1 MNTKSKAIRNKT
13 HIPCP
18 SCTSSDAYVEYD
30 DGHGYCFS
38 CNKVHRI
45 NQFFYDTSSS
55 ASCAYKG
62 DDKVTQQYVPHR
74 GITVDTLRFYDV
86 KTNVN
91 ELNVPVSTE
100 FKYGDDFTITREW
113 DRKAFK
119 SSGISEQVKLFGQ
132 DKFNSGSAKAITIFE
147 GAHDALAGYQMLGS
161 KYPAVAVR
169 SASTALNDLK
179 ANRAYVNSFDQ
190 IYFCFDNDAAGE
202 KALGHCAS
210 LFDVNKV
217 YHVKLDKYKD
227 ANDYLEKNASKEFTS
242 AWFNAPQYMRKGI
255 VSSYKA
261 IEELLSTDAKATD
274 ATYPFST
281 LNDLTFGIRF
291 GEVNLFTAQEKTG
304 KTEVMRAIEYHLLK
318 TTDHNIGII
327 HLEEQEKRS
336 IQGLVSYELNTPCH
350 LPTSSA
356 SKEDQIKAYKQL
368 TKRDGR
374 LSFYTHFG
382 SDDPDTI
389 LDVIR
394 YLATVCHCKFI
405 FLDHIT
411 MLVTGFEED
420 DERKKLDYISTRLA
434 MLTRELNFTLFL
446 VSHVNDNGQT
456 RGSRNISKIADL
468 IVHLDRDIES
478 INPDER
484 NRTNLL
490 IKGNRFGGTTG
501 PSGVL
506 NFNSDSY
513 TIKELDD
520 TELEKQRTAAGV
532 APF

>member
-1 MNTKSKAIRNKT
+1 M
-13 HIPCP
+13 
-18 SCTSSDAYVEYD
+18 CTSSNAYVEYD

-38 CNKVHRI
+38 CQKIYRPFKFDITYEVDPI
-45 NQFFYDTSSS
+45 
-55 ASCAYKG
+55 
-62 DDKVTQQYVPHR
+62 VTQQYVPHR
-74 GITVDTLRFYDV
+74 GINSETLRFYDV

-91 ELNVPVSTE
+91 EQNVPISTE
-100 FKYGDDFTITREW
+100 FKYGNDFTIIREW

-119 SSGISEQVKLFGQ
+119 SSGMSETVKLFGQ
-132 DKFNSGSAKAITIFE
+132 DKFNSGSAKAITICE
-147 GAHDALAGYQMLGS
+147 GAHDALATYQMLGS
-161 KYPAVAVR
+161 KYPCVAVR
-169 SASTALNDLK
+169 SASTALKDIQ
-179 ANRAYVNSFDQ
+179 ANHQYVNSFDQ
-190 IYFCFDNDAAGE
+190 IYFCFDSDPAGE
-202 KALGHCAS
+202 KALSQCAS
-210 LFDVNKV
+210 CFDINKV

-227 ANDYLEKNASKEFTS
+227 ANDYLEHNASKEFVS
-242 AWFNAPQYMRKGI
+242 SWFNAPQYIRKGI
-255 VSSYKA
+255 VSSYKS
-261 IEELLSTDAKATD
+261 IEEILSADAKATD

-291 GEVNLFTAQEKTG
+291 GEVNLFTAQEKIG
-304 KTEVMRAIEYHLLK
+304 KTEVMRAIEYHLLT

-336 IQGLVSYELNTPCH
+336 VQGLVSYELQTPCH

-356 SKEDQIKAYKQL
+356 SKEDQIEAYKRI

-382 SDDPDTI
+382 SDDPDSI
-389 LDVIR
+389 LDTIR
-394 YLATVCHCKFI
+394 YLVTVCHCKFI

-411 MLVTGFEED
+411 MLVTGFEDD

-446 VSHVNDNGQT
+446 VSHVNDDGKT

-478 INPDER
+478 HNPDER
-484 NRTNLL
+484 NCTHLL
-490 IKGNRFGGTTG
+490 VKGNRFGGTTG
-501 PSGVL
+501 PAGIL
-506 NFNSDSY
+506 RFNSDTY
-513 TIKELDD
+513 TIKELND

-532 APF
+532 VPF